1 MKSQQKEKVKQI
13 ADFYGIESRLNKTLE
28 ELGELTEEVINYQ
41 AGFMF
46 GDEDNI
52 TTKKIADEM
61 ADVKIMIKQLEYL
74 LECEQEV
81 KDRVEFKL
89 NRQIGR
95 MEEERGNY

>member
-1 MKSQQKEKVKQI
+1 MNKQQKEKVKQI
-13 ADFYGIESRLNKTLE
+13 ADFYGIEKQLEKLAEECE
-28 ELGELTEEVINYQ
+28 ELIDATVDYGIDYHVAN
-41 AGFMF
+41 
-46 GDEDNI
+46 EDI
-52 TTKKIADEM
+52 STSALIDEM